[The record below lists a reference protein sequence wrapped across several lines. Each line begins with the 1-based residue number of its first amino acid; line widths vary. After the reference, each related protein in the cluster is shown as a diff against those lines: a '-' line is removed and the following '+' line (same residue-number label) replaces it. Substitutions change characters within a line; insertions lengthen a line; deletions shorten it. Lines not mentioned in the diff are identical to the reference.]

1 MSTSKVKMSTGG
13 ALVVLSLIVAA
24 IVGWVMNLVAIIGHD
39 FAAEIG
45 MGIMRVIGVFIPIIG
60 AVLGYI

>member
-1 MSTSKVKMSTGG
+1 MSKSNMSLG
-13 ALVVLSLIVAA
+13 AALAWLVVIIVG
-24 IVGWVMNLVAIIGHD
+24 IVGWVLNIVSIVGHD

-45 MGIMRVIGVFIPIIG
+45 MGIIRVIGVFVPIIG